1 MICLDHNA
9 TTRPADAVVEAMLEA
24 LREHWHNASSVH
36 RPGQQARA
44 IIESARASVAA
55 LINAKPREIA
65 FTSGGTESLD
75 WSIRELLGAGKA
87 AGRNVIITSNAEHSA
102 VKRLAVRLAETGQ
115 AEHRVVPVTPAGVM
129 DLDALAGLLDD
140 RAAVVCTL
148 WANNETGLIN
158 PVERIGELARAAG
171 AYFVCDGTQWIGKA
185 PTDVAAFACDAL
197 TIAPHKFH
205 GPKGVGALWT
215 RRGLNLP
222 ARMHGAQESGKRGGT
237 ENTPGIAGFAVAAD
251 LVRAWLADPT
261 NINSLAAMRD
271 RFEAGVKAR
280 VPDAVVVGRDSL
292 PPGVE
297 PADRLPNTTNI
308 AFPRLG
314 AEALVITMSER
325 GLCASAGAACSSG
338 SLEPSAVLRAMHI
351 PEEIAVG
358 GIRFSL
364 CRETTD
370 SEIDRAIEIVAES
383 VARVRDAT
391 AAVLS

>member
-9 TTRPADAVVEAMLEA
+9 TTRPADAVVEAMLGA

-44 IIESARASVAA
+44 IIEAARASVAA

-75 WSIRELLGAGKA
+75 WAIRELLDAGKRS
-87 AGRNVIITSNAEHSA
+87 GRDVIITSNAEHSA
-102 VKRLAVRLAETGQ
+102 VRRLAVRLAETGQ
-115 AEHRVVPVTPAGVM
+115 AEHRIAPVTAAGVM
-129 DLDALAGLLDD
+129 DLHALAELLDD
-140 RAAVVCTL
+140 RVAVVCTL
-148 WANNETGLIN
+148 WANNETGYIN
-158 PVERIGELARAAG
+158 PVGRIGEMAREVG
-171 AYFVCDGTQWIGKA
+171 AYFVCDGTQWVGKM
-185 PTDVAAFACDAL
+185 PTDVTALACDAL

-205 GPKGVGALWT
+205 GPKGVGGLWT

-222 ARMHGAQESGKRGGT
+222 ARMHGSQESGRRGGT
-237 ENTPGIAGFAVAAD
+237 ENTPGIVGFGVAAD
-251 LVRAWLADPT
+251 LARAWIADP
-261 NINSLAAMRD
+261 SHLLALAARRD

-280 VPDAVVVGRDSL
+280 VPDAVVVGRDTL

-297 PADRLPNTTNI
+297 PAERLPNTTNI
-308 AFPRLG
+308 SFPRLG

-338 SLEPSAVLRAMHI
+338 SLEPSAVLQAMKL

-358 GIRFSL
+358 GVRFSL

-370 SEIDRAIEIVAES
+370 EEIDRAIEIVADA
-383 VARVRDAT
+383 VARVRGAT
-391 AAVLS
+391 AAVLN